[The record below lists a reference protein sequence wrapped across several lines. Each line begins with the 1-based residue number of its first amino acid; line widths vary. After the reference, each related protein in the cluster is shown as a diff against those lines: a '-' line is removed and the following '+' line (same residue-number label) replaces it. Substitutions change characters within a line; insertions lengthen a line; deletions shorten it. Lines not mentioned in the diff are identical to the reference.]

1 VTALAFTGSGPPR
14 SRVTVVGL
22 PWDGGASLGAPGARY
37 GPDAV
42 RGALG
47 WWLDR
52 IRDDRVW
59 DVEDDRLVDCRGLVL
74 RDAGD
79 VEIAG
84 HDVEATFARATAA
97 VAETL
102 AEGAVPVVLGGDHSI
117 SIPAVRAVAARA
129 PRIGI
134 VQLDAHLDLV
144 EDSPRQGRLSQSSP
158 MRRSLELPEAS
169 PRRLVQIGLRSFNY
183 PEYRGWCA
191 EQGITQLTTA
201 AALALGPDA
210 VAERALAV
218 AGAGGAQ
225 VYLTVD
231 LDCLD
236 PSVAPG
242 VGHLEPGGLPF
253 AFVSRVVRRLA
264 PHVAA
269 VDLAETNPMRDV
281 QGMTAAVAARLVL
294 DFVFGRVQPEAE
306 AAARGASGAGT
317 LT

>member
-1 VTALAFTGSGPPR
+1 VTVIAFSGSGPPR
-14 SRVTVVGL
+14 TRITLVGL

-59 DVEDDRLVDCRGLVL
+59 DVEDDRIVDCRGLVL

-84 HDVEATFARATAA
+84 HDARATFARATAA
-97 VAETL
+97 VGEAL

-117 SIPAVRAVAARA
+117 SIPAVRALAARA
-129 PRIGI
+129 ARIGI

-158 MRRSLELPEAS
+158 MRRSLELPQAS
-169 PRRLVQIGLRSFNY
+169 PDRLVQVGLRSLNY

-191 EQGITQLTTA
+191 EQGITQLTA
-201 AALALGPDA
+201 ARALEMGADA
-210 VAERALAV
+210 VAERALAA
-218 AGAGGAQ
+218 AGADGAQ

-242 VGHLEPGGLPF
+242 VGHMEPGGFPF

-269 VDLAETNPMRDV
+269 LDFAEMNPMRDV
-281 QGMTAAVAARLVL
+281 QGMTAAVTARLLL
-294 DFVFGRVQPEAE
+294 DFVVSRV
-306 AAARGASGAGT
+306 AA